1 MFSFCPHSSAPG
13 LNHYLRSGSTAK
25 TLTRKLLG
33 LQGGVATGWGE
44 PLSGAPP
51 GTTSGGGT
59 SQISGFQAGSVS
71 KVRQRAN
78 QALCA
83 QGPALLLL
91 LLRFGM
97 GQPTA
102 VGACA
107 LGETHSEPG
116 QGSQASGSPTKGL
129 SNQGS
134 HFSGNQ
140 KVG

>member
-1 MFSFCPHSSAPG
+1 MFSFCPHGSAPG
-13 LNHYLRSGSTAK
+13 LNHYLRSGSMVK
-25 TLTRKLLG
+25 LLTRQLLG
-33 LQGGVATGWGE
+33 LQGGVTTGWGE
-44 PLSGAPP
+44 PLSRAPP
-51 GTTSGGGT
+51 GTTSGGET

-71 KVRQRAN
+71 KVRWRAN
-78 QALCA
+78 RAPCA

-91 LLRFGM
+91 QFGM

-129 SNQGS
+129 SIQGS